1 MENEAR
7 AADDRANK
15 ATAEVAR
22 LMSELA
28 AAQEAGSTSE
38 KGRALLCKQ
47 VSELTIRIEEAEN
60 NGGKGLKNTI
70 RKLEQR
76 IMELESDLDTQT
88 RAAAEQIKNARKS
101 EKKVKE
107 LTFQIE
113 DDGKAVARAQ
123 DATEKLNQKCKKMRL
138 QLEEAENQAAQWQ
151 SKYKKAAVELEEAEE
166 RSEAAEQALQ
176 KARQRARAGAS
187 TAGTRGQTTTTSRI
201 VTTSHSHAGSRMRS
215 RGLTPQHDD

>member
-1 MENEAR
+1 MLNNLFATCYITLYLNVIR
-7 AADDRANK
+7 ASTVEKKHHMILCFIRY
-15 ATAEVAR
+15 R
-22 LMSELA
+22 LEFYSISYLY
-28 AAQEAGSTSE
+28 
-38 KGRALLCKQ
+38 LFNL
-47 VSELTIRIEEAEN
+47 
-60 NGGKGLKNTI
+60 GKGLKNTI

-187 TAGTRGQTTTTSRI
+187 TAGTRGVSKN
-201 VTTSHSHAGSRMRS
+201 
-215 RGLTPQHDD
+215 